1 MEETAQGK
9 NRPDCITILS
19 ILRLK
24 NLMAFMVLEIIFKTF
39 AVLVSTGVMGALAY
53 FTHYPLLFP
62 SLGPTIFIHI
72 VTPQQDASRVWNTL
86 AGHAIGIIAAVF
98 SLWIFD
104 ALAAPAAMSI
114 DHITWN
120 RMAASV
126 LAISLTV
133 LGQGLCKANHP
144 PAAATTLLLS
154 LGGFHS
160 DIKTISVICIG
171 VIISTTVS
179 EVFQKFMAY
188 KK

>member
-1 MEETAQGK
+1 MIA
-9 NRPDCITILS
+9 
-19 ILRLK
+19 
-24 NLMAFMVLEIIFKTF
+24 EIIFKTF

-98 SLWIFD
+98 SLWVFD
-104 ALAAPAAMSI
+104 ALSAPPAMSI

-120 RMAASV
+120 RMVASV

-133 LGQGLCKANHP
+133 LGQGFCKANHP

-154 LGGFHS
+154 LGGFHA
-160 DIKTISVICIG
+160 DVKTISVICVG
-171 VIISTTVS
+171 VVISTAVS
-179 EVFQKFMAY
+179 EVFQKIIIH